1 MRIESGRVPSDGPAA
16 SARPFSAAMTRARA
30 RAGAAETAPVPVGGS
45 VREPDPASSGPG
57 PRAQAAGSRRLLDD
71 QGTGEAA
78 IASPGVTASGDGRR
92 DGAVSPPPSILAAAP
107 LERLVVEL
115 ANSGGVP
122 SIVLAFGSEGLLVRL
137 TKRSD
142 GLEIALELPPSLAA
156 RSMAELLALAA
167 AVRARGVAV
176 VSGSV
181 RARPVA
187 AARPAGRAL
196 TATRG
201 SYRTAGAAA
210 QSERGGTVAKW

>member
-1 MRIESGRVPSDGPAA
+1 M
-16 SARPFSAAMTRARA
+16 
-30 RAGAAETAPVPVGGS
+30 
-45 VREPDPASSGPG
+45 
-57 PRAQAAGSRRLLDD
+57 
-71 QGTGEAA
+71 
-78 IASPGVTASGDGRR
+78 
-92 DGAVSPPPSILAAAP
+92 
-107 LERLVVEL
+107 
-115 ANSGGVP
+115 
-122 SIVLAFGSEGLLVRL
+122 RL